1 MSFDPLPTSSPGAVP
16 QFTAYR
22 IPERT
27 AVPRFD
33 LGATLLSQGAAAVL
47 AASGLA
53 ADTFFAR
60 HAAGDWGA
68 VEDFDRLGN
77 EFALAHGITRF
88 LIQSVYPLPGGE
100 VLIVMTTP
108 DRRRTAML
116 LEHELAEQEVSA
128 RDGYARWAHQYD
140 HEVNPLIAIE
150 TPYVEQ
156 ILAELRIEHVL
167 DAATGTGRHAL
178 RLAERGVRVAAID
191 QSPEMLAEARAA
203 AVRRALD
210 IDFRL
215 GSLDDRL
222 PYADAQFDLVLCAL
236 ALCHVASLRCAV
248 REFARVLKP
257 GGTVLITD
265 FHPYCVGQ
273 GWRAAL
279 FDAGTAYLLPY
290 PGHTRDDYLAA
301 LTDAGLVIT
310 RTVDATMGEAPPG
323 TMLDVERERG
333 KDIPFCFIV
342 LARKPSHQNL
352 RLVEAAET

>member
-1 MSFDPLPTSSPGAVP
+1 MSFDPLPNSSPGAVP
-16 QFTAYR
+16 QFAVHR
-22 IPERT
+22 IRERPD
-27 AVPRFD
+27 VPRFD
-33 LGATLLSQGAAAVL
+33 LGATLLSQGAAAAL

-68 VEDFDRLGN
+68 VEEFDRLGN

-108 DRRRTAML
+108 DRLRTGML
-116 LEHELAEQEVSA
+116 LEHELREHAVSA

-140 HEVNPLIAIE
+140 REVNPLIAIE

-156 ILAELRIEHVL
+156 ILAELRIAHVL

-178 RLAERGVRVAAID
+178 RVAERGGRVAAID
-191 QSPEMLAEARAA
+191 VSPEMLADARAA
-203 AVRRALD
+203 ARRRGLE

-215 GSLDDRL
+215 GSLDDPL

-236 ALCHVASLRCAV
+236 ALCHVANLRGAV

-257 GGTVLITD
+257 GGAVVITD

-273 GWRAAL
+273 GWRAAV
-279 FDAGTAYLLPY
+279 FDAGTAYLFTY
-290 PGHTRDDYLAA
+290 PGHTREAYVAA
-301 LTDAGLVIT
+301 LTDAGLVIS

-323 TMLDVERERG
+323 TLLDVEREGG
-333 KDIPFCFIV
+333 KDIPFCFIAV
-342 LARKPSHQNL
+342 ARKPE
-352 RLVEAAET
+352 VPAAAGGLHP